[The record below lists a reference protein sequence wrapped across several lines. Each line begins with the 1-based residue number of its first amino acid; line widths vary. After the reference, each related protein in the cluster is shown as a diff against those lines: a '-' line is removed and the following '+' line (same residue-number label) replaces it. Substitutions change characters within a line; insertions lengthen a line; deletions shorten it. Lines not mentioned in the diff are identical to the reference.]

1 MEVAGAV
8 LFALVILTAIVWG
21 SVDHR
26 QNRREIADAERA
38 LDERRQALDERE
50 QTLTREHAGRMAAL
64 EQAHGARMA
73 AIEDALG
80 ERRDTLEQHYALMR
94 QGLEDRMYAER
105 AQWAE
110 ERRAM
115 LDRIQ
120 DPYAVMQARVD
131 QEAEQQEALDVRVDE
146 QYAKLPAGAVQW
158 DPDLVIA
165 GLGEPPAEFTE
176 G

>member
-1 MEVAGAV
+1 MV
-8 LFALVILTAIVWG
+8 LFALAVLALIVWATF
-21 SVDHR
+21 DHR
-26 QNRREIADAERA
+26 ENRRDIAAAEKA
-38 LDERRQALDERE
+38 LEERRLALDERE
-50 QTLTREHAGRMAAL
+50 AEHARQHAARVSTL
-64 EQAHGARMA
+64 EAAHGARMA
-73 AIEDALG
+73 AIEDALT
-80 ERRDTLEQHYALMR
+80 ERRDGLEQHYAMLR
-94 QGLEDRMYAER
+94 QSLEDRMYAER

-131 QEAEQQEALDVRVDE
+131 AEAEQIEALDVRVDA
-146 QYAKLPAGAVQW
+146 QYGATPAGAVSW
-158 DPDLVIA
+158 DPDLAIA